1 MSNGST
7 TIEDTSL
14 TIVKFITAIHTGVHS
29 VEDVDRLR
37 HYLDKL
43 DRNTIQSWS
52 DDQGLDVLHHAIM
65 SNNIECLEM
74 IFAKGHFKPPLE
86 PKSLPYIHMAA
97 SLGHRAIL
105 FALLQAR
112 PSDNRTAPYSW
123 KLRTIEVGKVV
134 CDGSTKQ
141 WRPLDIAAEA
151 GHAECVKAIL
161 DFDNARKTLKLKLD
175 ADNYLYQACEKDS
188 PSSLRL
194 LLLTQKPSENEI
206 KSAVGVALKTA
217 KAECLDILLRHKT
230 NITNLFGGMNLYHV
244 LYSYSMSFDKTWYE
258 SLLTVTSVLIKHGQN
273 FCLAEPFRTYPLYSL
288 LSHSPTQ
295 EFENASQYLIACLL
309 LLLNAGA
316 NPNFNEEKFE
326 VDNESSTSKTAFG
339 RSSFASALHCIFETV
354 GSFAEQFKDS
364 DFFVRRYTLK
374 CAEILLKHH
383 ANPNITGRIGESGLA
398 GNALHAFLSI
408 LPAIGVD
415 QKMVTCFKLLI
426 HSGADPNSNPSGKYP
441 VNVVCDAFVSLASSQ
456 KESKDT
462 QTVINSMKYIFL
474 FLLDNMNMLA
484 LRKANAVYVA
494 SPQGRIINPVQEN
507 LVQFFNKEFAYRSSH
522 VWPLKSLCKCTI
534 LIYCG
539 RKFLNVMELPL
550 PQKLKN
556 EIVSSY

>member
-1 MSNGST
+1 MSSSST
-7 TIEDTSL
+7 SIDDISL
-14 TIVKFITAIHTGVHS
+14 TVVKFITAIHAGVRS

-37 HYLDKL
+37 QCLNKL

-65 SNNIECLEM
+65 SNNMECLEM
-74 IFAKGHFKPPLE
+74 IFAKGHFKPPYE
-86 PKSLPYIHMAA
+86 PKSLPYIHLAA

-105 FALLQAR
+105 LALLQTR
-112 PSDNRTAPYSW
+112 PSDNRIAPYSW

-134 CDGSTKQ
+134 CDFSTRQ

-161 DFDNARKTLKLKLD
+161 DFDNARKTVKSKLD
-175 ADNYLYQACEKDS
+175 TDNYLYQACEKDS
-188 PSSLRL
+188 PSALRL
-194 LLLTQKPSENEI
+194 LLLTQKPYENEI

-273 FCLAEPFRTYPLYSL
+273 FCLAIPFRTYPLYSL

-295 EFENASQYLIACLL
+295 EFESASQYLIACLL

-326 VDNESSTSKTAFG
+326 ADNESSTSKTAFG
-339 RSSFASALHCIFETV
+339 RSSFASALHCLFETV

-364 DFFVRRYTLK
+364 DFFVRRYTSK
-374 CAEILLKHH
+374 CVEILLKHH
-383 ANPNITGRIGESGLA
+383 ADPNITGRIGESGLT

-408 LPAIGVD
+408 LQATGVD
-415 QKMVTCFKLLI
+415 QKMVSCFKLLI

-441 VNVVCDAFVSLASSQ
+441 VNVLCTVLLSLASSQ

-462 QTVINSMKYIFL
+462 QTVINSMKDMFL
-474 FLLDNMNMLA
+474 LLLDNMDMLA

-494 SPQGRIINPVQEN
+494 LPRGRIINPVQEN
-507 LVQFFNKEFAYRSSH
+507 LVQFLNNELEYRSSH
-522 VWPLKSLCKCTI
+522 TWPLKSLCKCVI
-534 LIYCG
+534 LKYCG

-550 PQKLKN
+550 PQKLKS
-556 EIVSSY
+556 EIVSYY